1 MSVCVCVWTKGRKN
15 TFASPSRHYH
25 IKDSFTVLF
34 FSLSFSPSPVLLELE
49 LTWIRKSPCN
59 VFINSQTLWH
69 PTTSSLLPN
78 TELFLHSSRWAPCGI
93 RITKIIWTENWVHE
107 QKKKTLEHQKIWCQ
121 TTTEYFVRAHLLCG
135 TDSISNWPRTY
146 FLIFEV
152 TNETL
157 QRSHLPFCLQVI
169 WKIEW
174 KRYELLCPLNSTEA

>member
-107 QKKKTLEHQKIWCQ
+107 QKKKNSGAPKNMMPDYYWVLCQ
-121 TTTEYFVRAHLLCG
+121 GPLTMWDRFNLKLTSYVLFDLWGYKWNTATIPSTFLSAGHLKNWVEKVRA
-135 TDSISNWPRTY
+135 SVS
-146 FLIFEV
+146 
-152 TNETL
+152 
-157 QRSHLPFCLQVI
+157 S
-169 WKIEW
+169 
-174 KRYELLCPLNSTEA
+174 